1 MWSKYLS
8 CLTLALLLFGWSACN
23 KIDLPEP
30 DKETPTFE
38 LTGYIG
44 SQSVSFGGTDHYLF
58 TEQLW
63 DEFGV
68 RTFSNSFNPVDDSDV
83 SEVISLRLRDNR
95 STDCCA
101 DTSSLFNVGRYTYL
115 YNNPGSTLGT
125 VFVLRNELADPAQ
138 DPYVSWTYI
147 DVDTH
152 YMTGSRFIIN
162 NFRSGEQGVKVNAV
176 MKDAGTGCNTQ
187 YIKSYNAGLS
197 SQELSLKG
205 FAVSGDTIIPLF
217 LKQAGNLLYE
227 WSDGVT
233 QGRRVINTPGR
244 YTLRITNSKPG
255 MGILVSM
262 DIQRNSAGLIAPC
275 LPAFTTVLDIYHNS
289 PGPQM
294 NTAEVRYTDR
304 NGVVYTSAAKQQKS
318 FFEVEA
324 SSPYES
330 TNQAGDRVRKATV
343 RFDDLKVYAPSGD
356 SLVLNKFR
364 GIVGWSYR

>member
-1 MWSKYLS
+1 MRSKYLS
-8 CLTLALLLFGWSACN
+8 CLAWALLLFGWSACN

-38 LTGYIG
+38 LTGYVG
-44 SQSVSFGGTDHYLF
+44 SRPVSFGGSDHYLF
-58 TEQLW
+58 TEQLR
-63 DEFGV
+63 DEFGI
-68 RTFSNSFNPVDDSDV
+68 RTFSNSFNPVDEDDTLAS
-83 SEVISLRLRDNR
+83 ISLRLRDNR

-101 DTSSLFNVGRYTYL
+101 DTSNLFNTGRYAYL
-115 YNNPGSTLGT
+115 YNSPGSTLGT
-125 VFVLRNELADPAQ
+125 VFVLRNELVDTAQ
-138 DPYVSWTYI
+138 EAYVSWSYI

-162 NFRSGEQGVKVNAV
+162 NFKSGEQGVKITAV
-176 MKDAGTGCNTQ
+176 MKDSGTGCNTQ
-187 YIKSYNAGLS
+187 YIKSYNPGLS
-197 SQELSLKG
+197 SQEISLRG
-205 FAVSGDTIIPLF
+205 FSVSGDTIIPQF

-233 QGRRVINTPGR
+233 QGRRVITTPGR

-255 MGILVSM
+255 IGVLVSM
-262 DIQRNSAGLIAPC
+262 DIQRNSAGLIVPC
-275 LPAFTTVLDIYHNS
+275 LSAFTTTLDIYHNT

-294 NTAEVRYTDR
+294 STAEVRYTDR
-304 NGVVYTSAAKQQKS
+304 NGVVYTSATRQQKG

-330 TNQAGDRVRKATV
+330 TNQAGDKVRKATV
-343 RFDDLKVYAPSGD
+343 LFNDLKVYAPSGD

-364 GIVGWSYR
+364 GVVGWSYR